1 MQVECRMQESQ
12 QCNSET
18 RMLGSKPVRMN
29 IVELELYAESSTVLY
44 PCRNVILEIEY
55 YAELH
60 ESIEALR
67 ISELVV

>member
-1 MQVECRMQESQ
+1 
-12 QCNSET
+12 
-18 RMLGSKPVRMN
+18 MLGSKPVRMN

-44 PCRNVILEIEY
+44 PCRNVILGIEY

-67 ISELVV
+67 IRISGLVVLVELVPNVVTH

>member
-1 MQVECRMQESQ
+1 MWKLDA
-12 QCNSET
+12 CNSET
-18 RMLGSKPVRMN
+18 RILGSKSVRMN
-29 IVELELYAESSTVLY
+29 IVELELYAELSTVLY
-44 PCRNVILEIEY
+44 PCRNVILGIEY

>member
-1 MQVECRMQESQ
+1 
-12 QCNSET
+12 
-18 RMLGSKPVRMN
+18 MLGSKPVRMN

>member
-1 MQVECRMQESQ
+1 
-12 QCNSET
+12 
-18 RMLGSKPVRMN
+18 MLGSKSVRMN

-44 PCRNVILEIEY
+44 PCRNVILCIEY

>member
-1 MQVECRMQESQ
+1 
-12 QCNSET
+12 
-18 RMLGSKPVRMN
+18 MLGSKSVRMN

-55 YAELH
+55 YVELH

-67 ISELVV
+67 IRISELVV